1 MRDAFF
7 WMVKQLIQNG
17 RNRSRH
23 SKVLSPYEQ
32 CLHVAR
38 WIPRAFDMFCDL
50 GEVIKVCLLLEEEN
64 NASDEE
70 EDEADVSKRRKVIL
84 QRM

>member
-1 MRDAFF
+1 M
-7 WMVKQLIQNG
+7 QNG

-23 SKVLSPYEQ
+23 SKVLSPQEQ
-32 CLHVAR
+32 CLHIAT

-50 GEVIKVCLLLEEEN
+50 AEVIKVCLLLEEEDN
-64 NASDEE
+64 NGGEE
-70 EDEADVSKRRKVIL
+70 KDKSEVSKRRKIIL